1 MSNVELMPCLCG
13 GKAYLHE
20 DYSSG
25 TDKYY
30 YEVYTFDEMFSAF
43 EDLNMEATKSAWDGK
58 IFGTD
63 WCDSE
68 SEAIELW
75 NRMVE

>member
-25 TDKYY
+25 TDKHY
-30 YEVYTFDEMFSAF
+30 YEVYCTNSKC
-43 EDLNMEATKSAWDGK
+43 LYGKPATKSAWDGE

-75 NRMVE
+75 NRMVSNE